1 MIVYHLTENE
11 NIKRYLSDGLK
22 RSEKRFYV
30 FKNWSSIELM
40 LEGIIFDSQA
50 SPQVEVNQYSVLLLN
65 LDEDVLEQSP
75 IPRVRIPSSI
85 AEKGQELLQ
94 SQSYYAETDISPSRI
109 VGVKDA
115 FGDNI
120 TKKYK
125 FKEKNYDSLRRFLS
139 YAKPYWYLILFATI
153 AGIVKFLIPLVF
165 PQVLRIVLDDVIMN
179 NNMNIAQKMNKVIHL
194 VGIVFLLNLAWMGV
208 TYVRSV
214 FTAVAGHR
222 MIRDLRVALFN
233 HMQRLSHQFFAKHQ
247 TGAIVSRLVNDIAM
261 AQNFV
266 GSALTNVWM
275 DGILLLILL
284 IVLFH
289 IHALLT
295 VVSLALIPIFLF
307 SIRIVGRRV
316 KHASREVQQRVEILS
331 GGLHEKIA
339 GVTVVKSFTRE
350 KLELKAFKSQ
360 SEKLYSKILKSIQ
373 YAAINEVLVGFVIL
387 SAPALVLLYG
397 AHEIMNKNLTVG
409 ELTQFL
415 LYLGM
420 FYSPLQRLSDLN
432 VVLANSLAA
441 IERIFEYFD
450 NRAHVIVKDDA
461 IIIDS
466 IQGDIEFDQVQFE
479 YEPNIPILTNISFK
493 ILPGE
498 SIAFV
503 GPSGSGKSS
512 LANLV
517 PRFYDPSSGVIRLD
531 GLDLRSLKLKSLRS
545 HIGIVSQDTIF
556 FSGTVRENL
565 LLANLQATP
574 EQIEQALIAANALE
588 FVENLSEGL
597 WTEIGERGLNL
608 SGGQRQR
615 LAIARAFLK
624 NPKILILDEATSAL
638 DSKSEH
644 LIQEA
649 LNVLLKDRTSII
661 IAHRLSTVINADRIV
676 VLNKGKI
683 EEIGT
688 HQQLLEQGGLYSQLY
703 HEQFFHVASNV
714 EN

>member
-1 MIVYHLTENE
+1 
-11 NIKRYLSDGLK
+11 
-22 RSEKRFYV
+22 
-30 FKNWSSIELM
+30 
-40 LEGIIFDSQA
+40 
-50 SPQVEVNQYSVLLLN
+50 
-65 LDEDVLEQSP
+65 
-75 IPRVRIPSSI
+75 
-85 AEKGQELLQ
+85 
-94 SQSYYAETDISPSRI
+94 
-109 VGVKDA
+109 
-115 FGDNI
+115 
-120 TKKYK
+120 
-125 FKEKNYDSLRRFLS
+125 
-139 YAKPYWYLILFATI
+139 
-153 AGIVKFLIPLVF
+153 
-165 PQVLRIVLDDVIMN
+165 VLDQVIMN
-179 NNMNIAQKMNKVIHL
+179 NNINIATKTNRVLHL
-194 VGIVFLLNLAWMGV
+194 IGIVLLANLVWMGV
-208 TYVRSV
+208 TYARSV
-214 FTAVAGHR
+214 FTAIAGHR

-233 HMQRLSHQFFAKHQ
+233 HVQRLSHQFFAKHQ
-247 TGAIVSRLVNDIAM
+247 TGAIVSRVVNDIAM

-275 DGILLLILL
+275 DSILLLVLL
-284 IVLFH
+284 IVLFK
-289 IHALLT
+289 IHSFLT
-295 VVSLALIPIFLF
+295 VVSLALMPIFLF
-307 SIRIVGRRV
+307 SIRVVGKRI

-331 GGLHEKIA
+331 GGLQEKIA
-339 GVTVVKSFTRE
+339 GVAIVKSFTRE
-350 KLELKAFKSQ
+350 KHELKAFKSQ
-360 SEKLYSKILKSIQ
+360 SDKLYSKILRSIR
-373 YAAINEVLVGFVIL
+373 YAAINEILVGFVIL
-387 SAPALVLLYG
+387 SAPALVLWYG
-397 AHEIMNKNLTVG
+397 THEIMNNNLTVG

-420 FYSPLQRLSDLN
+420 FYAPLQRLSDLN

-450 NRAHVIVKDDA
+450 NKAHVFEKADA
-461 IIIDS
+461 ISIDS
-466 IQGDIEFDQVQFE
+466 VQGYIEFDHVQFE
-479 YEPNIPILTNISFK
+479 YESNIPILENICFK
-493 ILPGE
+493 IYPGE

-503 GPSGSGKSS
+503 GPSGSGKST

-517 PRFYDPSSGVIRLD
+517 PRFYDPCSGDIRLD
-531 GLDLRSLKLKSLRS
+531 GIELRSIKLKSLRS

-597 WTEIGERGLNL
+597 WTEIGERGANL

-649 LNVLLKDRTSII
+649 LNVLLKSRTSII

-676 VLNKGKI
+676 VLNKGAI

-688 HQQLLEQGGLYSQLY
+688 HQQLLEQGGLYAQLY
-703 HEQFFHVASNV
+703 QEQFFHVTGNV